1 MCIED
6 SMKKVSKMTGKEF
19 IENALITE
27 SKDFNKIRERFLEN
41 SLSGILVEA
50 LDEFVVAA
58 IKLDTLKKHIFYGT
72 DVVFDEWEAAAGI
85 TSPLQPED
93 RTIRLLHVALGLI
106 TESAEFAMPV
116 VDALVLGSETDD
128 INLVEEIGDL
138 HWYEAICYDVLGGSF
153 EANME
158 RIIKKLR
165 ARYGNKFAEANAKV
179 RDLEVERK
187 ILEDN

>member
-6 SMKKVSKMTGKEF
+6 STKKVSKMTGKEF
-19 IENALITE
+19 IENAVITE

-41 SLSGILVEA
+41 NLSGILVDA

-93 RTIRLLHVALGLI
+93 RTIRLLHVILDSI
-106 TESAEFAMPV
+106 TDDVESAMPV
-116 VDALVLGSETDD
+116 IDELVLG
-128 INLVEEIGDL
+128 VEDSVAG
-138 HWYEAICYDVLGGSF
+138 
-153 EANME
+153 
-158 RIIKKLR
+158 IK
-165 ARYGNKFAEANAKV
+165 
-179 RDLEVERK
+179 
-187 ILEDN
+187 